1 LKALL
6 ITASFGDGHNQ
17 AANAVAQALR
27 NRGVTVRVADYT
39 EWLNPALRSFAKFSL
54 IQGVQKAPVLYGLFY
69 RSMSRLNPDSSLQR
83 QLNHLGRA
91 QMKRCLHSFRPDV
104 VASTFPTPTG
114 VLSEM
119 RVNGQTNVP
128 MAAILTDYTVH
139 GQWVQDATDL
149 YCVATDTAKYEL
161 MAYSI
166 EEERIAVTGIPIREQ
181 FTDLHASELLKRRTS
196 NRQAERLRSDKPLIL
211 LMGGGSGLLGDINE
225 WMSVIKSID
234 LQFCVICGRN
244 ERLYKKL
251 RQLHSDRVRVLG
263 YVTDVDRWMSMADLI
278 ITKPGGITLTEA
290 LSMELPMLLFRPIPG
305 QEEQNAAFALQC
317 GVAQLA
323 YDVKSASRLLQSF
336 VESPEVLRSMRE
348 STKRVQVRDGAVRIA
363 ELLMDLAGRES
374 VQLVGSNTRPRL
386 G

>member
-1 LKALL
+1 MRALL

-17 AANAVAQALR
+17 AAHAVAETLR
-27 NRGVTVRVADYT
+27 KHDVTVKVADYT

-83 QLNHLGRA
+83 QLNHLGMA
-91 QMKRCLHSFRPDV
+91 QFKRCLHSFRPDV
-104 VASTFPTPTG
+104 VASTFPTPNG

-119 RVNGQTNVP
+119 RMNGLTHVP

-149 YCVATDTAKYEL
+149 YCVPTDTAKYEL
-161 MAYSI
+161 MAHSVD
-166 EEERIAVTGIPIREQ
+166 EDHIAVTGIPIREK
-181 FTDLHASELLKRRTS
+181 FSDSSASELLRRRVTH
-196 NRQAERLRSDKPLIL
+196 RLGEHLRSDKPLIL

-225 WMSVIKSID
+225 WISVMKSID

-251 RQLHSDRVRVLG
+251 RHLHSDRVRILG
-263 YVTDVDRWMSMADLI
+263 YVTDVDRWMSMSDLI
-278 ITKPGGITLTEA
+278 VTKPGGMTLTEA

-305 QEEQNAAFALQC
+305 QEEQNAAFALQS

-336 VESPEVLRSMRE
+336 VESPEILRSMRE
-348 STKRVQVRDGAVRIA
+348 STKRVRVRDGAARIA

-374 VQLVGSNTRPRL
+374 PQLMGGHTQPRL